1 MSTIERD
8 TQNSLQTHDS
18 RHIIMT
24 GDNGLPESYHLDG
37 GNNFRVWTYMM
48 KNLLQKNGR
57 FHDCLTPPNKNMS
70 EEEKMARQCS
80 GHEHHQHQ
88 CEEQC
93 TQASSPIPWPIR
105 MLDQIEDHIW
115 IWQRPPQS
123 DAHRQFLLCEKLIPY
138 QWMFISL
145 KSRKSRTS
153 FKKLMWISLKIS

>member
-70 EEEKMARQCS
+70 EEEKMARQQVMSIINNNAKNNALKLLRRYHDPYECWTGLKAIYKSDS
-80 GHEHHQHQ
+80 GPHRVMLIDKFYARLEKNWFYLHGY
-88 CEEQC
+88 
-93 TQASSPIPWPIR
+93 SS
-105 MLDQIEDHIW
+105 
-115 IWQRPPQS
+115 
-123 DAHRQFLLCEKLIPY
+123 Y
-138 QWMFISL
+138 
-145 KSRKSRTS
+145 KS
-153 FKKLMWISLKIS
+153 